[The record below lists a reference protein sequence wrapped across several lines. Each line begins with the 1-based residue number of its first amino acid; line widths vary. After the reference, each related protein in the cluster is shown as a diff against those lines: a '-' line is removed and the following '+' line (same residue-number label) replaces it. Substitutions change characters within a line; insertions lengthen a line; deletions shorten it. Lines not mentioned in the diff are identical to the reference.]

1 MKKQVNKNHY
11 QFSNYSTVRRWISYF
26 HQLNEVISQQPES
39 VLEIG
44 VGEKVFG
51 NYIKSNTSIKYSSL
65 DIAKDLKPDI
75 LGDILNIP
83 LKNNSYDVVVAFEVL
98 EHIPFEDFEKVLSEM
113 KRVAK
118 KNVVISIPHFG
129 PPLKLS
135 FKIPL
140 FKEVKFFYKIPYH
153 PKHEFNGQYYWEI
166 GKRGYSVSR
175 IKNILRKQF
184 VLEKDYLSFENPFHH
199 FFVLRNKDI

>member
-26 HQLNEVISQQPES
+26 HQIDEVISQQPES

-51 NYIKSNTSIKYSSL
+51 NYIKSNTSIKYSNL

-75 LGDILNIP
+75 LGDVLNIP
-83 LKNNSYDVVVAFEVL
+83 LKNNSYDAVVAFEVL

-135 FKIPL
+135 FKIPF

-153 PKHEFNGQYYWEI
+153 PKHEFNGQHYWEI
-166 GKRGYSVSR
+166 GKRGYSISR